1 MPANAENSSI
11 KKKSKK
17 KKKSVIFRPEGAHN
31 VSPKDAFT
39 LKH

>member
-11 KKKSKK
+11 KKKS
-17 KKKSVIFRPEGAHN
+17 VIFRPKGAHN